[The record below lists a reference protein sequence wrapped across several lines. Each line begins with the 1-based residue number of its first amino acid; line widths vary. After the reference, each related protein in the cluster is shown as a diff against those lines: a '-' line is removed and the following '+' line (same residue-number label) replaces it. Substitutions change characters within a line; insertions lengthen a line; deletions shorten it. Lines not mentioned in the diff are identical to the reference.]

1 MIMNLLAPD
10 PFNLAD
16 KMPAQPFLMEDPQR
30 GPSKTSDHA
39 RRVLVIDDE
48 CSIADSLAEILNGNG
63 WDAIACYSGRDAI
76 EYARERCPDIVIS
89 DVVMPKLNGIETVL
103 AIRDLCPAAKILLFS
118 GQAGTTDILREARA
132 KGHNFELVPKPI
144 HPDLLLKTIS
154 GLKKHSQSD

>member
-1 MIMNLLAPD
+1 MNLLTSEHLY
-10 PFNLAD
+10 LAD
-16 KMPAQPFLMEDPQR
+16 KNPPQPFLMEDAQ
-30 GPSKTSDHA
+30 GDPSRSHGHPK
-39 RRVLVIDDE
+39 RILIVDDE

-76 EYARERCPDIVIS
+76 EYARDQCPDIVIS

-103 AIRDLCPAAKILLFS
+103 AIRELCSTAQILLFS

-144 HPDLLLKTIS
+144 HPDLLLKKIS
-154 GLKKHSQSD
+154 GLKKT